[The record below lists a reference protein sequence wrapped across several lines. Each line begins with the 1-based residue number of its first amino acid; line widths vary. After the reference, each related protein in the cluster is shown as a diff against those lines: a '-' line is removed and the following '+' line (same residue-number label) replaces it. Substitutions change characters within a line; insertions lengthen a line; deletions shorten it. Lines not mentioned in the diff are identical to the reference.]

1 MSDSCCLIRPLE
13 SDSEFSL
20 PKQRSKVVAHKPP
33 RIQYCGG
40 PGDAHPTHSSSQLA
54 TPLSQWKFQGTSS
67 GTRST
72 PHPWTYRP
80 RPPHPACFQRDSGH
94 KWPATGDLTSKHP
107 EFLTSQIR
115 ETVHQL
121 GNGGTDLKSTHKLGC
136 FEQTT
141 SVLLKRHPKCDDCQP
156 NIGI

>member
-1 MSDSCCLIRPLE
+1 MVADSGNLVAAPCCLIRPLE

-20 PKQRSKVVAHKPP
+20 PKQRSKVVAHKAP

-40 PGDAHPTHSSSQLA
+40 PGDVHPTHSSSQLA
-54 TPLSQWKFQGTSS
+54 TPLSQWIFQGTSS

-80 RPPHPACFQRDSGH
+80 RPPHPACFPRDSGH
-94 KWPATGDLTSKHP
+94 KWPVKTGDLTSEHP

-115 ETVHQL
+115 ETVHQWE
-121 GNGGTDLKSTHKLGC
+121 KSMENDVRGLWGMG
-136 FEQTT
+136 E
-141 SVLLKRHPKCDDCQP
+141 R
-156 NIGI
+156 I

>member
-54 TPLSQWKFQGTSS
+54 TPSANGYSKELHLVREVLRIRGHIDHAHHIQLASQEILVTDGLPQAILHQNIRNFSHLKYGRRSISS
-67 GTRST
+67 GKNLWKMMSEVFGE
-72 PHPWTYRP
+72 W
-80 RPPHPACFQRDSGH
+80 
-94 KWPATGDLTSKHP
+94 
-107 EFLTSQIR
+107 
-115 ETVHQL
+115 
-121 GNGGTDLKSTHKLGC
+121 GNGFKVNP
-136 FEQTT
+136 QTWM
-141 SVLLKRHPKCDDCQP
+141 L
-156 NIGI
+156 

>member
-20 PKQRSKVVAHKPP
+20 PKQRSKVVAHKPS

-54 TPLSQWKFQGTSS
+54 TPLSQWIFQGTSS

-80 RPPHPACFQRDSGH
+80 RPPTSSLLPKRFWSQMACHRRSYIRTSGISH
-94 KWPATGDLTSKHP
+94 ISNMGDRRSISSGKNRWKMMS
-107 EFLTSQIR
+107 EVFG
-115 ETVHQL
+115 EW
-121 GNGGTDLKSTHKLGC
+121 GNGFKVNP
-136 FEQTT
+136 QTWM
-141 SVLLKRHPKCDDCQP
+141 L
-156 NIGI
+156 